1 MGRNS
6 WIMFGMVA
14 IVIISILLVA
24 LLILVPQSEP
34 VVDASMNEYESIVES
49 DYSYTQS
56 KDISQEAM
64 KETYSITT
72 EDVKEGKAAKLYRQ
86 GNTDPFAESSSTTT
100 NGSTTN
106 NGNNQSSGSENSG
119 TTNNGGST
127 NQGGTSGNGS
137 STNDRPYSAEDK

>member
-1 MGRNS
+1 
-6 WIMFGMVA
+6 MVA

-34 VVDASMNEYESIVES
+34 VVDASMDEYESIVES

-86 GNTDPFAESSSTTT
+86 GNTDPFAESSSKTT

-127 NQGGTSGNGS
+127 NQGETSGNGS

>member
-6 WIMFGMVA
+6 WIMFGMIA

-34 VVDASMNEYESIVES
+34 VVDASMDEYESIVES

-86 GNTDPFAESSSTTT
+86 GNTDPFAESSSTTS
-100 NGSTTN
+100 NGATTN
-106 NGNNQSSGSENSG
+106 NGNNQGSGSENSG

>member
-127 NQGGTSGNGS
+127 NQGETSGNGS

>member
-34 VVDASMNEYESIVES
+34 VVDASMDEYESIVES

>member
-34 VVDASMNEYESIVES
+34 VVDASMDEYESIVES

-106 NGNNQSSGSENSG
+106 HGNNQSSGSENSG

>member
-34 VVDASMNEYESIVES
+34 IVDASMDEYESIVES

-86 GNTDPFAESSSTTT
+86 GNTDPFAESSSTTS
-100 NGSTTN
+100 NGATTN
-106 NGNNQSSGSENSG
+106 NGNNQGSGSENSG

>member
-6 WIMFGMVA
+6 WIMFGMIA

-34 VVDASMNEYESIVES
+34 IVDANMDDYESIVES

-100 NGSTTN
+100 NGATTN
-106 NGNNQSSGSENSG
+106 NGNNQGSGSENSG

>member
-106 NGNNQSSGSENSG
+106 NGNNQGSGSENSG
-119 TTNNGGST
+119 TTNNGAST

>member
-86 GNTDPFAESSSTTT
+86 GNTDPFAESSSTTS
-100 NGSTTN
+100 NGATTN
-106 NGNNQSSGSENSG
+106 NGNNQGSGSENSG

-127 NQGGTSGNGS
+127 NQDGTSGNGS